1 MSIQQSVFDFLNIS
15 SSFASI
21 NKTRLQE
28 IRSSHQI
35 FLSETGN
42 SATATSEQVL
52 RHLATQYNLL
62 DDATNIDH
70 LRLCVQNATNLD
82 LACHELVS
90 AFNRMQFTR
99 NSEKRRQALPSNSTR
114 EQSTSSKPTVVDSV
128 REVVCRIDVK
138 QDQPDVHEFIHRFL
152 FQPLTK
158 PRSFRC
164 DTFE

>member
-1 MSIQQSVFDFLNIS
+1 MSTHQSVFDFLNIS

-42 SATATSEQVL
+42 SAIPTSERVL

-99 NSEKRRQALPSNSTR
+99 NSEKRRQANKISQLCTNLYIDSCFNPLLNQDHFR
-114 EQSTSSKPTVVDSV
+114 AIHSSKGNFQSEEIV
-128 REVVCRIDVK
+128 
-138 QDQPDVHEFIHRFL
+138 FI
-152 FQPLTK
+152 
-158 PRSFRC
+158 
-164 DTFE
+164 